1 MGILIAIEGTDSS
14 GKQTQS
20 ERLYK
25 ALTDTGVDA
34 RLVSFPAYE
43 SDSSALVKM
52 YLAGEFGTDPE
63 SVNAYA
69 ASTFYAVDRYAT
81 YKKDW
86 GDDYDKGTVIVADR
100 YVPSNLIHQA
110 SKIDNPDKK
119 SEFISWLCELEY
131 DRLGLPRPD
140 ATIFLDMP
148 TETAQKL
155 MAERANKIDNSDKK
169 DIHERNAEYL
179 KKSYENAKGIAKSLS
194 WNVVACADGDGNVR
208 NIDDISNEIR
218 DIVRNIIN
226 DKKAL

>member
-20 ERLYK
+20 EMLYK
-25 ALTDTGVDA
+25 ALCEKGIKT

-52 YLAGEFGTDPE
+52 YLAGEFGTNPKD
-63 SVNAYA
+63 VNAYA
-69 ASTFYAVDRYAT
+69 ASTFYAMDRFAT
-81 YKKDW
+81 FRKDW
-86 GDDYDKGTVIVADR
+86 GKDYNDGTVIVADR

-110 SKIDNPDKK
+110 SKIDEQKEKDK
-119 SEFISWLCELEY
+119 FIKWLEELEY
-131 DRLGLPRPD
+131 VNLELPRPD

-169 DIHERNAEYL
+169 DIHERNGEYL
-179 KKSYENAKGIAKSLS
+179 KKSYDNAKGIAEKLL
-194 WNVVACADGDGNVR
+194 WNVIPCADADGNVR
-208 NIDDISNEIR
+208 TISDIAS
-218 DIVRNIIN
+218 DILAIADEVIS
-226 DKKAL
+226 K